1 MVKRMS
7 GKRKKEN
14 PLVQIHPRKPFF
26 KRFWLDI
33 NRPIFGNKKIRI
45 RFSRTSFPK
54 PSLSWHPLRGFSLN
68 TTHGARVSKT
78 WKGFTLGFQNLNFVF
93 RGRWSSGFFG
103 LNLNAAKSGFSLSQ
117 TNLLGTYNFSNPN
130 RSSANIL
137 GIQIRG
143 KKAAPW
149 ALLGFWISLPIHLV
163 KLIIGLI
170 EEAVNVIEILVRLLI
185 WTLQRVWAF
194 SIWLA
199 SMIWHITIGLLCML
213 TPDSWIEGR

>member
-1 MVKRMS
+1 MS

-14 PLVQIHPRKPFF
+14 PLVQIDPRKPFF

-33 NRPIFGNKKIRI
+33 NRPIFSNKKTRI

-103 LNLNAAKSGFSLSQ
+103 LNLNASKSGFSLSQ
-117 TNLLGTYNFSNPN
+117 TNLLGSYNFSNPN
-130 RSSANIL
+130 RSSASIL

-149 ALLGFWISLPIHLV
+149 ALLGLWISLPIHFFKLLIVLTQLV
-163 KLIIGLI
+163 LQ
-170 EEAVNVIEILVRLLI
+170 VIEVVIRLAI
-185 WTLQRVWAF
+185 WLLQLTWAA
-194 SIWLA
+194 SIWVCSLSWHLLVALA
-199 SMIWHITIGLLCML
+199 CLI
-213 TPDSWIEGR
+213 TPDSWLRN

>member
-78 WKGFTLGFQNLNFVF
+78 WKGLTLGFQNLNFVF

-103 LNLNAAKSGFSLSQ
+103 LNLNASKSGFSLSQ
-117 TNLLGTYNFSNPN
+117 TNLLGSYNFSNPN

-149 ALLGFWISLPIHLV
+149 ALLGLWISLPIHLF
-163 KLIIGLI
+163 KLLIGLI
-170 EEAVNVIEILVRLLI
+170 QLVLQVVEVLLRIAIWILQLTWALSIWVCSLSWHLLI
-185 WTLQRVWAF
+185 A
-194 SIWLA
+194 LA
-199 SMIWHITIGLLCML
+199 CLV
-213 TPDSWIEGR
+213 TPDSWLRN

>member
-1 MVKRMS
+1 MS

-33 NRPIFGNKKIRI
+33 NRPIFGNKKMRI

-68 TTHGARVSKT
+68 TTHGARVSKS

-103 LNLNAAKSGFSLSQ
+103 LNLNAAKSGGSE
-117 TNLLGTYNFSNPN
+117 NLEIIKEICKLDNINIQVGGGIRTIKKINNHGT
-130 RSSANIL
+130 
-137 GIQIRG
+137 
-143 KKAAPW
+143 
-149 ALLGFWISLPIHLV
+149 
-163 KLIIGLI
+163 
-170 EEAVNVIEILVRLLI
+170 
-185 WTLQRVWAF
+185 
-194 SIWLA
+194 
-199 SMIWHITIGLLCML
+199 
-213 TPDSWIEGR
+213 